1 MTEAPLPQ
9 QSGQRRDALDEQ
21 YDAVVVGGGAA
32 GLAGAV
38 ALARM
43 RRRVL
48 VVDAGQPRNAP
59 ADGVHNL
66 LAREGTSPREL
77 LAAGRA
83 ELAGYGGAVV
93 DGRVAA
99 LRRSSGDGEPLRF
112 DVVLEDGRTTTARRL
127 LLAHSGTD
135 ALPPVP
141 GLRDLWGSRVLHC
154 PFCHGWEVRGRTVAV
169 LATGPAAMT
178 VHAATLW
185 RAVADRV
192 VVLEHTGP
200 PVDAEQREQ
209 LEAAGTRFTAG
220 EVVALEPLGDDAEG
234 GVRVRLASGGAL
246 EVGAVVAASQV
257 RVDTTLAEQLGAAVA
272 DVEAMGTVV
281 ATGAVVV
288 DAVGATTAAGVWAA
302 GNAAAPM
309 AVVPAVAAAGMQAGA
324 AMTMDLVREDAE
336 AAARRTRA
344 AREEMAGAAR

>member
-1 MTEAPLPQ
+1 MSSTPLPDQ
-9 QSGQRRDALDEQ
+9 LDEQ

-66 LAREGTSPREL
+66 LGREGTPPREL
-77 LAAGRA
+77 VAAGRA

-93 DGRVAA
+93 DGRVAS
-99 LRRSSGDGEPLRF
+99 LQRSSHDGEPLRF
-112 DVVLEDGRTTTARRL
+112 AVVLEDGRTTTARRL

-141 GLRDLWGSRVLHC
+141 GLRELWGSRVLHC

-169 LATGPAAMT
+169 LSTGPMT
-178 VHAATLW
+178 AHAATLW
-185 RAVADRV
+185 GQVAGRV
-192 VVLEHTGP
+192 VVLEHTGA
-200 PVDAEQREQ
+200 PVAAPQRGE
-209 LEAAGTRFTAG
+209 LEAVGVEFVAG
-220 EVVALEPLGDDAEG
+220 EVVALEPVGDDDG
-234 GVRVRLASGGAL
+234 GVRVRLASGRAL

-257 RVDTTLAEQLGAAVA
+257 RVDTSLTAALGVAVT
-272 DVEAMGTVV
+272 DVEVMGVV
-281 ATGAVVV
+281 AATGAVVV
-288 DAVGATTAAGVWAA
+288 DPTGATSVPGVWAA
-302 GNAAAPM
+302 GNASAPM
-309 AVVPAVAAAGMQAGA
+309 ATVPAVTAAGTQAGA
-324 AMTMDLVREDAE
+324 AMTMDLAREDLVTAS
-336 AAARRTRA
+336 TG
-344 AREEMAGAAR
+344 EMAGAAR

>member
-1 MTEAPLPQ
+1 MTENP
-9 QSGQRRDALDEQ
+9 LDEQ

-66 LAREGTSPREL
+66 LGREGVAPRDL
-77 LAAGRA
+77 VAAGRA
-83 ELAGYGGAVV
+83 ELAGYGGGVV
-93 DGRVAA
+93 DGRVSS
-99 LRRSSGDGEPLRF
+99 LRRTSAEGEPLRF
-112 DVVLEDGRTTTARRL
+112 AVELADGRTTTARRL

-135 ALPPVP
+135 VLPDVP
-141 GLRDLWGSRVLHC
+141 GLAELWGSGVLHC

-169 LATGPAAMT
+169 LSTGPMT
-178 VHAATLW
+178 AHAAVMW
-185 RAVADRV
+185 RQVSDDV
-192 VVLEHTGP
+192 VVLAHTGP
-200 PVDAEQREQ
+200 GLTDEQREE
-209 LEAAGTRFTAG
+209 LAA
-220 EVVALEPLGDDAEG
+220 V
-234 GVRVRLASGGAL
+234 GVRVVEGEVTRLEGRPDDGVRVHLATGQAL

-257 RVDTTLAEQLGAAVA
+257 RVDTSLTEPLGVAVA
-272 DVEAMGTVV
+272 DVEVMGAVM
-281 ATGAVVV
+281 ATGAVTV
-288 DAVGATTAAGVWAA
+288 DPTGLTSAPGVWAA

-324 AMTMDLVREDAE
+324 AMTMDLAREDV
-336 AAARRTRA
+336 AAALRLQ
-344 AREEMAGAAR
+344 GAAR